1 MDANQ
6 LNRKNFSKELWIET
20 FWDIDQPWM
29 HVLQLVFRNKK
40 KDNSHYQTAFLRLY
54 FTIYTI
60 SCFCFDILTNTY
72 SF

>member
-20 FWDIDQPWM
+20 FWDIDQPWITISF
-29 HVLQLVFRNKK
+29 QKPK

>member
-1 MDANQ
+1 MDENQ

-40 KDNSHYQTAFLRLY
+40 KITRITKPLF
-54 FTIYTI
+54 
-60 SCFCFDILTNTY
+60 
-72 SF
+72 